1 MAKRAMDWLVAAGM
15 VLAVAAVAGRAE
27 AGPQLDFAVNKST
40 YVVSATDTVATL
52 MAAFN
57 ATPNLSGSCSKTV
70 TSFNGVGPSTCGSAT
85 QDETTLMGASFN
97 LASAGAWDFRI
108 GPDWGRGGAV
118 IVDGQL
124 AKLVT
129 GDWWWSGTWGN
140 QTIETDLKLAAGN
153 HTVQWLGFEGCC
165 SGSMDVQFQG
175 GKAGAWTELTVANLT
190 AALPAGSA
198 VPEPTSLALLGLGFV
213 ALRRTRRQG

>member
-1 MAKRAMDWLVAAGM
+1 MAKKAMDWLLAAGV
-15 VLAVAAVAGRAE
+15 VLAAAAFAGHAD
-27 AGPQLDFAVNKST
+27 AAPQLDFSVNKST
-40 YVVSATDTVATL
+40 YVVTTGDTVASL

-57 ATPNLSGSCSKTV
+57 ATPNLAGSCAKSV
-70 TSFNGVGPSTCGSAT
+70 TSFNGVGPGTCGSSST
-85 QDETTLMGASFN
+85 DETTLMSASFN

-140 QTIETDLKLAAGN
+140 QTIETDLSLAAGN

-175 GKAGAWTELTVANLT
+175 GKAGAWTELSVANLT
-190 AALPAGSA
+190 AALPPS
-198 VPEPTSLALLGLGFV
+198 VPEPTSLALLGLGVV
-213 ALRRTRRQG
+213 ALRGTRRRS